1 MNIVSCS
8 VSHDT
13 RKTTDVKVFAFA
25 GLRVFG
31 RDIRTVK

>member
-13 RKTTDVKVFAFA
+13 RKTTDVIVSAFA